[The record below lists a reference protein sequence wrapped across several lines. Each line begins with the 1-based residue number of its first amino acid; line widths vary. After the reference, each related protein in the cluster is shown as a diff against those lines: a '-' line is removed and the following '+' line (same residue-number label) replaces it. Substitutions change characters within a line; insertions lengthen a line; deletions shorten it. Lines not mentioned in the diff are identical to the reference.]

1 MFEFSVFEWLDIIFM
16 SILSLVMGIILYL
29 LTKREE

>member
-1 MFEFSVFEWLDIIFM
+1 MFEFSIFEWLVIIFM